1 MYIVDSLE
9 YVIDRLFRCGIGEY
23 GYQEQE
29 VEELLQGMDYNS
41 LLQAV
46 RHEAQTVHAYTTQG
60 KRPQSFNYRGVELH
74 PRTVGNAEF

>member
-9 YVIDRLFRCGIGEY
+9 YVIDRLFRCGIGEP

-29 VEELLQGMDYNS
+29 VEELLQGMDYHS

-46 RHEAQTVHAYTTQG
+46 RHEAKTVYAYTTQG
-60 KRPQSFNYRGVELH
+60 KAPWPSTYRAPDLSAHRPTR
-74 PRTVGNAEF
+74 P